1 MVIKLMDMTLTDLLA
16 DKTLGAG
23 NFVYRLAE
31 AGLGDKTL
39 LTLDDDIPLGL
50 SKIPKTL
57 SVATILKFADS
68 IATWYQ
74 SIGVEPKDPVGLW
87 FDDNILYFLN
97 YIALTRIGAIP
108 VHING
113 DLAPAVTAEFVKRV
127 GARNIVLQASRTSL
141 LAPHIA
147 RHETLVLLREIESVP
162 HNLPPSYRTFHH
174 LPDDPVLIAHSSGTT
189 GMPKAVQF
197 NHEGFI
203 FGVKKEFSRLVG
215 TRVLSAL
222 PHSHASAISVLM
234 SAMLRGCQIKIQTR
248 KSPEELLTSIGRF
261 KPDLF
266 CSFPKVYVDLCR
278 AELEESDLDS
288 IQYWLSTGDANHE
301 PHIRRLMTFGR
312 HLRDGVWHAGSC
324 FIDNLGSSEFGFA
337 AFRNVHRP
345 GVKSDERYDR
355 CIGRAF
361 DWVDAEVLDDVGNVL
376 PPGTVG
382 KLGVRSRSVT
392 PGYWNDTLLS
402 EKNRLGGYWLTGDLV
417 YRSEEGIYYHVDRTS
432 DAIVT
437 RDGILYSCQ
446 AEELVLKNCKEIFD
460 CSIVGVDV
468 ANGEKVAVLTAEV
481 TQMVN
486 KDELL
491 ARLNKL
497 FAQYGLPKLHKL
509 IFEEARRDTGVT
521 GKKLKRVLR
530 TRLAETAES

>member
-1 MVIKLMDMTLTDLLA
+1 MEKTFTDLLA
-16 DKTLGAG
+16 DEALGAG
-23 NFVYRLAE
+23 NFVYKLAE
-31 AGLGDKTL
+31 AGLGNKTL
-39 LTLDDDIPLGL
+39 LVLDDEAQIG
-50 SKIPKTL
+50 SNKIPSIL
-57 SVATILKFADS
+57 NVAKILMYADS
-68 IATWYQ
+68 LATWYE

-113 DLAPAVTAEFVKRV
+113 DLAPAVTADFARRV
-127 GARNIVLQASRTSL
+127 GVRNIVIQTARTAQ
-141 LAPHIA
+141 LAPYIA
-147 RHETLVLLREIESVP
+147 RHESLILLREIESVP
-162 HNLPPSYRTFHH
+162 LTLTKSYRAFNH

-189 GMPKAVQF
+189 GTPKAVQF
-197 NHEGFI
+197 NHEGFM
-203 FGVKKEFSRLVG
+203 FGVKKEYSRLVG

-222 PHSHASAISVLM
+222 PHSHASAISILM

-248 KSPEELLTSIGRF
+248 KTPDELLSSIRHF
-261 KPDLF
+261 QPDLF

-278 AELEESDLDS
+278 ARLEEADLDS

-301 PHIRRLMTFGR
+301 SHIRRLMTFGR
-312 HLRDGVWHAGSC
+312 HYRDGAWHAGSC

-345 GVKSDERYDR
+345 GVRTDERYDR
-355 CIGRAF
+355 CIGRPF
-361 DWVDAEVLDDVGNVL
+361 DWVEAVVLDDEGNVL
-376 PPGTVG
+376 SPGTVG

-402 EKNRLGGYWLTGDLV
+402 EKNRLSGYWLTGDLV
-417 YRSEEGIYYHVDRTS
+417 YRNEEGIYYHVDRTS

-437 RDGILYSCQ
+437 CDGVLYSCQ
-446 AEELVLKNCKEIFD
+446 AEELVLKNCNEIFD
-460 CSIVGVDV
+460 CSIVGVDTE
-468 ANGEKVAVLTAEV
+468 NGEKVAVLTAEV

-486 KDELL
+486 RDELL
-491 ARLNKL
+491 ERLNTL
-497 FAQYGLPKLHKL
+497 FVQNGFPKLKKL
-509 IFEEARRDTGVT
+509 IFEEARLDTGVT

-530 TRLAETAES
+530 TRLTEVTKS